1 MPGDDVFRETFLKS
15 LLLVAP
21 GTSFR
26 IGLENVLKAKTGG
39 LIVIDNSPEIMKL
52 VDGGF
57 KIDCAY
63 NPASLYE
70 LAKMDGAII
79 MNREANHI
87 IYANAQLVPDAVIP
101 SSETGIRHRT
111 AERLARQTGSL
122 VIAISQ
128 RRGLITLY
136 QGTNSYVLRDL
147 PTILVMANQALQTLE
162 KYRLVMGKE
171 LNRLSG
177 LEFEEMATLADVCR
191 AITRCMLVMKVAQEL
206 DRNIVELGTEG
217 RLVKMQMDEMMPNV
231 REESILLIKDYQR
244 GAERS
249 AAEIFSLLA
258 RSFEE
263 DITDSVW
270 VSKILGYGSGSSVL
284 EQTVSPHGY
293 RLLQKLPRIPSAVI
307 DNLVNTFGVFGRILQ
322 ASINELDEVDGI
334 GEVRARSI
342 RNGLKRMQE
351 QLMLEYNV

>member
-1 MPGDDVFRETFLKS
+1 
-15 LLLVAP
+15 
-21 GTSFR
+21 
-26 IGLENVLKAKTGG
+26 
-39 LIVIDNSPEIMKL
+39 MKL

-63 NPASLYE
+63 TPASLYE

-79 MNREANHI
+79 MNRDANHV
-87 IYANAQLVPDAVIP
+87 IYANAQLIPDATIP
-101 SSETGIRHRT
+101 SAETGIRHRT
-111 AERLARQTGSL
+111 AERMARQTGSL

-136 QGTNSYVLRDL
+136 QGSNSYVLRDL

-162 KYRLVMGKE
+162 KYRMVMDKE
-171 LNRLSG
+171 LNRLSS
-177 LEFEEMATLADVCR
+177 LEFEEVVTLADVCR
-191 AITRCMLVMKVAQEL
+191 AITRCMLVVKVSQEL
-206 DRNIVELGTEG
+206 DRYIIELGAEG
-217 RLVKMQMDEMMPNV
+217 RLVKMQMDEMMLNV
-231 REESILLIKDYQR
+231 REEGIFLIKDYQR
-244 GAERS
+244 GSERS
-249 AAEIFSLLA
+249 PAEVFTLLA

-263 DITDSVW
+263 DVNDSVW
-270 VSKILGYGSGSSVL
+270 VSRMLGYGSGSSVL
-284 EQTVSPHGY
+284 EQTVAPHGY

-307 DNLVNTFGVFGRILQ
+307 DNLVNTFGVFGHILQ

-351 QLMLEYNV
+351 QLMLEYTV

>member
-1 MPGDDVFRETFLKS
+1 MPGDDVFRESFLKS

-21 GTSFR
+21 GTAFR
-26 IGLENVLKAKTGG
+26 VGLENVLKAKTGG
-39 LIVIDNSPEIMKL
+39 LIVVDNSTETMRL

-57 KIDCAY
+57 KIDCEY

-79 MNREANHI
+79 MNREATHVSF
-87 IYANAQLVPDAVIP
+87 ANAQLIPDAVIP

-111 AERLARQTGSL
+111 AERMARQTGNL

-136 QGTNSYVLRDL
+136 QGNNSYVLRDL

-162 KYRLVMGKE
+162 KYRMVMDKE

-177 LEFEEMATLADVCR
+177 LEFEEMATMADVCR
-191 AITRCMLVMKVAQEL
+191 AITRCMLMVKVSQEL
-206 DRNIVELGTEG
+206 DRYIIELGAEG
-217 RLVKMQMDEMMPNV
+217 RLVKMQLEEMMLNV
-231 REESILLIKDYQR
+231 RDESILLIKDYQR

-249 AAEIFSLLA
+249 AAEVFSLLS

-263 DITDSVW
+263 DVNDS
-270 VSKILGYGSGSSVL
+270 
-284 EQTVSPHGY
+284 
-293 RLLQKLPRIPSAVI
+293 
-307 DNLVNTFGVFGRILQ
+307 
-322 ASINELDEVDGI
+322 
-334 GEVRARSI
+334 
-342 RNGLKRMQE
+342 
-351 QLMLEYNV
+351 